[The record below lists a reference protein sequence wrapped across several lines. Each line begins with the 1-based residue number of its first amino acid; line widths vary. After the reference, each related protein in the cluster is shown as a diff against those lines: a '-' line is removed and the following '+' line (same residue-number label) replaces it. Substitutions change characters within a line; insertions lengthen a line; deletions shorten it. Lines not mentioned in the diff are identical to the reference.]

1 MKDRPVKTCDE
12 CRSVYFAETPWLFL
26 GVYYGA
32 PMLNSQRRHL
42 IAVEE
47 HIAKITPQGE
57 KFRADHPCFQDVKLF
72 AYTDGDGMFGA
83 NGYVASDKHVSELKK
98 FMEGTGSPRPI
109 HVGSVHVVGPEFFE
123 FQKKSELNGAANGSR
138 PIRSETNSR
147 SPAAGSRR

>member
-26 GVYYGA
+26 SVYYGA
-32 PMLNSQRRHL
+32 PTLNSQRRHL